1 MSANDRGTIKWASLM
16 LPEHVQMLNEMW
28 KEDEYKEKPIL
39 DEQKIMEI
47 DARLQCAV
55 HNDLT
60 VAIKFFEN
68 RSCHKAK
75 GKILKIDS
83 ANKMLHLRNHDKT
96 RIALH
101 NVLDIL
107 ID

>member
-1 MSANDRGTIKWASLM
+1 MSANDRGTIKWVSLM

-28 KEDEYKEKPIL
+28 EEDEYKEKPIL

-47 DARLQCAV
+47 DASLQCAI

-68 RSCHKAK
+68 RSYHTAK

-83 ANKMLHLRNHDKT
+83 LNKTLQLRNQEETKVS
-96 RIALH
+96 LY
-101 NVLDIL
+101 NV
-107 ID
+107 IDVFID